1 MTYNSRTNA
10 LREAL
15 EGPLLVTK
23 AANLRYLTGYVGSN
37 GFLLVDDERAVF
49 VTDGRYGEIAEGL
62 MADIEGSEVVVYTEK
77 LAESLAATFKGDVT
91 IEAEAV
97 TLAFATSL
105 QEASSAEVLPGG
117 GTVEKLR
124 RVKDESEVAK
134 LRAAAAAGD
143 GALAQL
149 DRLTSAATTERD
161 LAWGIVAE
169 MKSIGGDIAS
179 WEPIVAVDANAARPH
194 HETGDTALSDGLL
207 LLDYG
212 CVVDGYHSDMS
223 RTLWRGA
230 AEPTSDVQRLYDAV
244 LEAQEAALAVVGPGA
259 TAGDVDAAARSVLEA
274 AGLGEYFLHS
284 TGHGVGLEI
293 HEEPWVRKGSEDVL
307 EPGHV
312 ITVEPGAYVT
322 GVGGIRIEDMVLV
335 TPTGS
340 EVLTQSAKA
349 LT

>member
-1 MTYNSRTNA
+1 MTHNSRTNA

-15 EGPLLVTK
+15 EAPLLVTK

-37 GFLLVDDERAVF
+37 GFLLVDHERAVF

-117 GTVEKLR
+117 GAVEKLR

-149 DRLTSAATTERD
+149 DRLLSTAATERD
-161 LAWGIVAE
+161 LAWGLVTE
-169 MKSIGGDIAS
+169 MKAGGGDIAS

-194 HETGDTALSDGLL
+194 HETGDTSLNDGLL

-223 RTLWRGA
+223 RTLWRGV
-230 AEPTSDVQRLYDAV
+230 AEPTSDVQGLYDAV

-259 TAGDVDAAARSVLEA
+259 TAGEVDAAARSVLEA

-293 HEEPWVRKGSEDVL
+293 HEEPWVRKGSDDVL

-322 GVGGIRIEDMVLV
+322 GVGGVRIEDMVLV

-349 LT
+349 LL